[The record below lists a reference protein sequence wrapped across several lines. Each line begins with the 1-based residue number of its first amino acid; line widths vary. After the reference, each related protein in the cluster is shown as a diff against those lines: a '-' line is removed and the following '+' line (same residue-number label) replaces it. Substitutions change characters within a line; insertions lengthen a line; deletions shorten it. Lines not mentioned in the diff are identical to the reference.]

1 MKTILSWVMP
11 LLFLLLLIGCNRE
24 PVIVPAMTPTEIKQ
38 PKDKATVIG
47 SYQKGF
53 SHSSW
58 LAEMGNDT
66 AATTADSEG
75 NYRLDKL
82 TPGTDDLHLISYG
95 YFIDTSMRQVRLKAG
110 QILET

>member
-1 MKTILSWVMP
+1 MKTILSWIMP

-58 LAEMGNDT
+58 LAEMGT
-66 AATTADSEG
+66 TRQSQLRILKATTDWI
-75 NYRLDKL
+75 N
-82 TPGTDDLHLISYG
+82 
-95 YFIDTSMRQVRLKAG
+95 
-110 QILET
+110 